1 MAIDDVWAH
10 EAMRVLAHPAEG
22 DARIAAGA
30 SGSAAL
36 GGLLALCRDPSMA
49 GVRQQLG
56 LGPESRVLA
65 IVSEGVTDPD
75 LWAAVTGKP

>member
-1 MAIDDVWAH
+1 
-10 EAMRVLAHPAEG
+10 MRALAHPAEG

-36 GGLLALCRDPSMA
+36 GGLLALCRDTSMR
-49 GVRQQLG
+49 GVKQQLG
-56 LGPESRVLA
+56 LGPGSRVLA

-75 LWAAVTGKP
+75 LWSAVTTRP